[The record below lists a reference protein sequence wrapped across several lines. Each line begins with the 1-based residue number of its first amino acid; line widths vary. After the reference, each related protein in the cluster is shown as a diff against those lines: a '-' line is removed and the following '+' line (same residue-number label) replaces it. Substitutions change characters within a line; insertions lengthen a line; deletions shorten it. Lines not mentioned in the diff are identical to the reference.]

1 MSRSFAIQALSRTA
15 IAYCSELNL
24 QVCNYAQKRRI
35 CRENSEYA
43 PDEDLCG
50 SFALAERLQ
59 TSTTLYNIIDVPN
72 SSITCHILESM
83 KPTLKKG
90 INEIN
95 Q

>member
-1 MSRSFAIQALSRTA
+1 MLFCCDLRTFFEDF
-15 IAYCSELNL
+15 CH
-24 QVCNYAQKRRI
+24 
-35 CRENSEYA
+35 ENRKYA

-50 SFALAERLQ
+50 SFALAERLP
-59 TSTTLYNIIDVPN
+59 TSATLYNIIDVPN
-72 SSITCHILESM
+72 SSITCDILESM